1 MRLESHGL
9 CWHNSQPTEFWWLSP
24 RNQMKL
30 TSQPAHFQPRLLH
43 LGAAALPG
51 RGNCISKFPELAEL
65 MLPSKTTLKMEDAKL
80 QLQAESEPEPLHAC
94 PRLELP
100 SGSGSVVSTEAPL
113 QHNSHRNL
121 QKTQFAIWSS
131 ES

>member
-1 MRLESHGL
+1 
-9 CWHNSQPTEFWWLSP
+9 
-24 RNQMKL
+24 MKL
-30 TSQPAHFQPRLLH
+30 TSQPALFQPRLLH

-51 RGNCISKFPELAEL
+51 TCISKFPELIEL
-65 MLPSKTTLKMEDAKL
+65 MLPSKATLKMEDAKL
-80 QLQAESEPEPLHAC
+80 QLQAESGLEPLHAW
-94 PRLELP
+94 PRQELP

>member
-9 CWHNSQPTEFWWLSP
+9 CWHNSQPTEPWRLSP
-24 RNQMKL
+24 RNPMKL
-30 TSQPAHFQPRLLH
+30 TPQPAHFQPGLLH

-51 RGNCISKFPELAEL
+51 RGTCNSEFTELTEL
-65 MLPSKTTLKMEDAKL
+65 TLPSKASLKMEDAKL
-80 QLQAESEPEPLHAC
+80 QLQPGSGPEPLHAW
-94 PRLELP
+94 PRQELP

-121 QKTQFAIWSS
+121 QKTQFAIWST